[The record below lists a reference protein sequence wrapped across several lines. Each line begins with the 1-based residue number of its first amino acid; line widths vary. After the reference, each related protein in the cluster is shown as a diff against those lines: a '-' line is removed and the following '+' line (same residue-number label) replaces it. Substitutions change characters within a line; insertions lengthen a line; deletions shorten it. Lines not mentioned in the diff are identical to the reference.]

1 MTTTILDSLSDEE
14 PDLKLINSIL
24 KPSFIVLFPHYDL
37 GQGFLEMTILYN
49 KNQINILSGRNTNYN
64 PFFFD
69 NIGKYLTAMFIQG
82 LFYNI
87 LNILAQYKFFIKA
100 KTLNT
105 LVNLNIPKKSN
116 EDSDVIAEYSRLTEE
131 ITASKKA
138 FPENK
143 NFTSDHELLDKEL
156 FIKKNDVNTDYV
168 KLVNLTKVFKK
179 MQNFKIKQ
187 HVAVNNLSLGIKRG
201 ECFGLIGVNGAGM
214 YPIIYLIY

>member
-24 KPSFIVLFPHYDL
+24 KPSFIILFPHYDL
-37 GQGFLEMTILYN
+37 GQGFLEMAILYN
-49 KNQINILSGRNTNYN
+49 KNQISVLSGRHANFS
-64 PFFFD
+64 PFLFD

-100 KTLNT
+100 KTAKT

-116 EDSDVIAEYSRLTEE
+116 EDSDVVAEYSRLIEE
-131 ITASKKA
+131 ISVPKKA
-138 FPENK
+138 FPQND
-143 NFTSDHELLDKEL
+143 NSDHELLDKEL

-179 MQNFKIKQ
+179 LQNFKIKQ

-214 YPIIYLIY
+214 YPIIYLI